1 MRSAQRP
8 RLVVVGN
15 GMASVRVLEEL
26 LQLAPERYDITVFG
40 AEPHGTYNRILL
52 SPLLAG
58 DKSLPD
64 IVTHPHEWYAARGIT
79 LYAGDPVVAI
89 DRARRL
95 VTARSGRGAPYD
107 RLLLAPGS
115 KPFVLPVPGK
125 DLAGVRAFRDIA
137 DVETMLAAA
146 ARHRRAVV
154 IGGGLL
160 GLECAWGLQRRG
172 MDVTVIH
179 LVDRLMERQLDAAAA
194 VLLQQHLERAGLH
207 VLLGAQTEALVG
219 DGHVTGVRLKPV
231 PGADA
236 GREIPADL
244 VVMAAGIV
252 PNLDLARA
260 AGLACERGVLVND
273 TLQTFD
279 PRIYAV
285 GECVQHRKAVYG
297 LVAPLYE
304 QARVCAN
311 HLAGHGT
318 TRYPGSVV
326 STRLKVTGVEL
337 FSAGNFL
344 GGDGTRDLTYRDA
357 RRGIYKRLVLRNARL
372 EGAILYGDAADGGWY
387 FDLIRKGTDVTR
399 FRDRL
404 LFGQRHA
411 AAAAAAG
418 GVMVKDFL
426 SPPLAQGAS

>member
-1 MRSAQRP
+1 MK
-8 RLVVVGN
+8 LVVVGN

-26 LQLAPERYDITVFG
+26 HQLAPQRYATTVFG
-40 AEPHGTYNRILL
+40 AEPHGNYNRILL

-58 DKSLPD
+58 DKALAD
-64 IVTHPHEWYAARGIT
+64 IVTHPREWYAAHGIA
-79 LYAGDPVVAI
+79 LHAGDPVVAI
-89 DRARRL
+89 DRARRT
-95 VTARSGRGAPYD
+95 VTSRGGRTERYD

-125 DLAGVRAFRDIA
+125 DLPGVRAFRDIA
-137 DVETMLAAA
+137 DVEAMLEAS
-146 ARHRRAVV
+146 RKHRRAVV

-160 GLECAWGLQRRG
+160 GLECAYGLKQRG

-179 LVDRLMERQLDAAAA
+179 LMDRLMERQLDAAAA
-194 VLLQQHLERAGLH
+194 LLLQQHLERNGIT
-207 VLLGAQTEALVG
+207 VLLTAQTEGIAGASAVEA
-219 DGHVTGVRLKPV
+219 VRLK
-231 PGADA
+231 D

-252 PNLDLARA
+252 PNLDLARS

-285 GECVQHRKAVYG
+285 GECVQHRKAIYG

-311 HLAGHGT
+311 HLAGVGSA
-318 TRYPGSVV
+318 RYAGSVV

-344 GGDGTRDLTYRDA
+344 GGDGTRDLTYRDG
-357 RRGIYKRLVLRNARL
+357 RRGVYKRLVLRNQRL

-387 FDLIRKGTDVTR
+387 FDLIRQGVDVSGY
-399 FRDRL
+399 RDRL
-404 LFGQRHA
+404 LFGRRHA
-411 AAAAAAG
+411 ETATAAA
-418 GVMVKDFL
+418 
-426 SPPLAQGAS
+426 

>member
-1 MRSAQRP
+1 MN
-8 RLVVVGN
+8 LVIVGN

-26 LQLAPERYDITVFG
+26 HQLAPRRYDVTVFG
-40 AEPHGTYNRILL
+40 AEPHGSYNRVLL

-58 DKSLPD
+58 DKALAD
-64 IVTHPHEWYAARGIT
+64 IVTHPPEWYAARGIT
-79 LYAGDPVVAI
+79 LHAGDPVAAI
-89 DRARRL
+89 DRARRT
-95 VTARSGRGAPYD
+95 VTSRAGRVLPYD

-125 DLAGVRAFRDIA
+125 ELPGVRAFRDLA
-137 DVETMLAAA
+137 DVEAMVTAS
-146 ARHRRAVV
+146 RRSGRAVV

-160 GLECAWGLQRRG
+160 GLECAYGLSRRG
-172 MDVTVIH
+172 MQVTVIH
-179 LVDRLMERQLDAAAA
+179 LMDRLMERQLDAAAA
-194 VLLQQHLERAGLH
+194 LMLQQHLERNGIT
-207 VLLGAQTEALVG
+207 VLLAAQTEAVVG
-219 DGHVTGVRLKPV
+219 TDRVEAVRLKD
-231 PGADA
+231 G
-236 GREIPADL
+236 GEIPAEL

-252 PNLDLARA
+252 PNLDLAKA

-285 GECVQHRKAVYG
+285 GECVQHRKAIYG

-311 HLAGHGT
+311 HLAGIGSA
-318 TRYPGSVV
+318 RYAGSVV

-337 FSAGNFL
+337 FSGGNLL

-357 RRGIYKRLVLRNARL
+357 RRGVYKRLVLRGQRL

-387 FDLIRKGTDVTR
+387 FDLIRTGADVSSY
-399 FRDRL
+399 RDRL
-404 LFGQRHA
+404 LFGRRHAEA
-411 AAAAAAG
+411 AAA
-418 GVMVKDFL
+418 
-426 SPPLAQGAS
+426 

>member
-1 MRSAQRP
+1 VKP

-15 GMASVRVLEEL
+15 GMASVRALEEL
-26 LQLAPERYDITVFG
+26 LRLAPERYDITVFG
-40 AEPHGTYNRILL
+40 AEPHGNYNRILL

-58 DKSLPD
+58 DKALVD
-64 IVTHPHEWYAARGIT
+64 IVTHPHEWYAQRGIT
-79 LYAGDPVVAI
+79 LHAGDPVIGI
-89 DRARRL
+89 DRARRR
-95 VTARSGRGAPYD
+95 VMARSGCSAPYD

-125 DLAGVRAFRDIA
+125 DLPGVVSFRDVD
-137 DVETMLAAA
+137 DVETMLAASR
-146 ARHRRAVV
+146 RHRRAVV

-160 GLECAWGLQRRG
+160 GLECAFGLRRRG

-179 LVDRLMERQLDAAAA
+179 LMDRLMERQLDAAAA
-194 VLLQQHLERAGLH
+194 GLLQQHLEAGGLR
-207 VLLGAQTEALVG
+207 VLLTAQTQSIEGGERVAA
-219 DGHVTGVRLKPV
+219 VRLK
-231 PGADA
+231 D
-236 GREIPADL
+236 GRDIPADL

-252 PNLDLARA
+252 PNLDLAKA

-285 GECVQHRKAVYG
+285 GECVQHRKTVYG

-304 QARVCAN
+304 QAAVCAN
-311 HLAGHGT
+311 HLAGDGI
-318 TRYPGSVV
+318 TRYGGSVV

-344 GGDGTRDLTYRDA
+344 GGEGTRDLVYTDR
-357 RRGIYKRLVLRNARL
+357 RRGVYKRLVLRNGRL

-387 FDLIRKGTDVTR
+387 FDLIQRRADVTR
-399 FRDRL
+399 YRDRL
-404 LFGQRHA
+404 VFGRRYAEALA
-411 AAAAAAG
+411 AA
-418 GVMVKDFL
+418 
-426 SPPLAQGAS
+426 